1 MFSGTVRDNI
11 TLRDDDIPDEKVYEV
26 ISYVGA
32 DDFIRKLPEGL
43 DTEVSERGM
52 NFSSGQRQLI
62 SFARTVITDPSILI
76 LDEATANI
84 DTETEVLIQETLEK
98 MKSIGTMMVVAHR
111 LSTIQNS
118 DRIICLANGEVIES
132 GTHAELLK
140 LKGYYYRLY
149 RLQFENQNN
158 I

>member
-11 TLRDDDIPDEKVYEV
+11 TLRDEKFSDEKVYEV
-26 ISYVGA
+26 VSYVGA
-32 DDFIRKLPEGL
+32 NDFIRKLPKGL

-62 SFARTVITDPSILI
+62 SFARTVITDPNILI

-118 DRIICLANGEVIES
+118 DRIICLSEGKVIES

-140 LKGYYYRLY
+140 LKGYYYHLY
-149 RLQFENQNN
+149 RLQFENQSKL
-158 I
+158 